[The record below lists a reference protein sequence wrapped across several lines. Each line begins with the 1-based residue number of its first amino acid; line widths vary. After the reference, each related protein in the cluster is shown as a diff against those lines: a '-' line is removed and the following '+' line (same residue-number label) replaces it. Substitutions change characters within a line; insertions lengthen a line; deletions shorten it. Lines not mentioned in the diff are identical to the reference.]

1 VVSIAAHPWHCSSM
15 ALGHSR
21 SRSRQPCPWLTS
33 AVLGVVGAVLSH
45 TSSTIVGE
53 RLVYISMQCNQ
64 SKVVSFTSHS
74 EFQAFGHC
82 CCLCLCVLRA
92 QLFFYLGAVEE
103 RREGEQV
110 LLTWELGSRANSQE
124 CRLFHLSNDTHI
136 LWLCRV
142 CNYKLNQFLLHNAM
156 ISSSHAYSRKK
167 NDTQLYIYCSVN
179 P

>member
-82 CCLCLCVLRA
+82 CCLCLCVLSSALLLPWSSRGEEGRRA
-92 QLFFYLGAVEE
+92 GASHLGV
-103 RREGEQV
+103 GFK
-110 LLTWELGSRANSQE
+110 SQQ
-124 CRLFHLSNDTHI
+124 SG
-136 LWLCRV
+136 V
-142 CNYKLNQFLLHNAM
+142 
-156 ISSSHAYSRKK
+156 
-167 NDTQLYIYCSVN
+167 SVI
-179 P
+179 PPFK

>member
-64 SKVVSFTSHS
+64 SKVVSLPHT
-74 EFQAFGHC
+74 
-82 CCLCLCVLRA
+82 
-92 QLFFYLGAVEE
+92 QLFRPSATAV
-103 RREGEQV
+103 
-110 LLTWELGSRANSQE
+110 A
-124 CRLFHLSNDTHI
+124 CA
-136 LWLCRV
+136 CV
-142 CNYKLNQFLLHNAM
+142 C
-156 ISSSHAYSRKK
+156 
-167 NDTQLYIYCSVN
+167 
-179 P
+179 